1 MGMGHANAASA
12 EPVDRT
18 AAGRGATPRLPIS
31 LLSRVDVATPCKADW
46 ESMSGDDKKRFCSLC
61 KLHVHNL
68 SAMSEAEAE
77 AFVRQAEV
85 ERAGGGRV
93 CVRFYR
99 RADGTVLTQDCPVG
113 VAARVRR
120 RVVAVRGA
128 MVALVAMIG
137 EGIIGCR
144 SSSQNG
150 STSMAQEEPFSYV
163 RRVLRGS
170 PPVPPVPPAPP
181 AVQGLHM
188 VIGDFLP
195 QMVKPLPPVPFMQ
208 AEPTTPAQPTLW
220 YQQPK
225 PEPSPLGVPGESGV
239 MP

>member
-1 MGMGHANAASA
+1 M
-12 EPVDRT
+12 
-18 AAGRGATPRLPIS
+18 S
-31 LLSRVDVATPCKADW
+31 LLSRVDVATPCRADW

-68 SAMSEAEAE
+68 SAMSEGEAE

-128 MVALVAMIG
+128 LVALVAMVG
-137 EGIIGCR
+137 GGAVVGR
-144 SSSQNG
+144 SGALESQDQL
-150 STSMAQEEPFSYV
+150 AWDRPFSTI
-163 RRVLRGS
+163 RQLLFGDSLGGRVVMGRYS
-170 PPVPPVPPAPP
+170 RPPRNFFDV
-181 AVQGLHM
+181 
-188 VIGDFLP
+188 
-195 QMVKPLPPVPFMQ
+195 
-208 AEPTTPAQPTLW
+208 
-220 YQQPK
+220 
-225 PEPSPLGVPGESGV
+225 PEPVDEPVVVPEESGGER
-239 MP
+239 

>member
-1 MGMGHANAASA
+1 M
-12 EPVDRT
+12 
-18 AAGRGATPRLPIS
+18 PRLPMS
-31 LLSRVDVATPCKADW
+31 LLSRVEVATPCKADW

-137 EGIIGCR
+137 GGAFADGVR
-144 SSSQNG
+144 PPRWLVGG
-150 STSMAQEEPFSYV
+150 SMSVAQARPFSDI
-163 RRVLRGS
+163 RRLLRGI
-170 PPVPPVPPAPP
+170 PPVPRMPPGGLVYQGDFAPRRVVTGAMAMPTIDVPCESPVPGSVDDPM
-181 AVQGLHM
+181 G
-188 VIGDFLP
+188 P
-195 QMVKPLPPVPFMQ
+195 QIDDPDMS
-208 AEPTTPAQPTLW
+208 
-220 YQQPK
+220 
-225 PEPSPLGVPGESGV
+225 EPSAPVALPEGVRGEAGGL
-239 MP
+239 P